1 MTKPFE
7 IDTNIARHKEK
18 LSALLSSNT
27 YLFSIEPKKVT
38 QNAGVYIIH
47 DKTRG
52 EVLYVGESEN
62 LKRRLFT
69 NHRSGNR
76 RGSAFRRALSKW
88 RNMDNETEI
97 KRYIVQNCSFQILQI
112 SDKLERKR
120 LEHFAIAALN
130 PILNDFVK

>member
-1 MTKPFE
+1 MAKPFE
-7 IDTNIARHKEK
+7 IEANITRHKEK
-18 LSALLSSNT
+18 LNELLSCDT
-27 YLFSIEPKKVT
+27 YLFSIEPKRV
-38 QNAGVYIIH
+38 AEDPGVYIIH

-52 EVLYVGESEN
+52 KVLYVGESEN

-88 RNMDNETEI
+88 KNIDNETEI
-97 KRYIVQNCSFQILQI
+97 KRYIIQNCSFQILQI

-120 LEHFAIAALN
+120 LEHFTIAALN
-130 PILNDFVK
+130 PILNDLVK